1 MAVLNDRITFETGTR
16 KYLINSEPEVK
27 TIVTFRIIEGLC
39 RVEISDNQNV
49 LHDGTYDS
57 VKNSYSDISIDP
69 LGLPTSN
76 QEEDS

>member
-27 TIVTFRIIEGLC
+27 TIVTFRVIEGVC

-49 LHDGTYDS
+49 LHNGTYSS
-57 VKNSYSDISIDP
+57 VKNSYSDIPIDP
-69 LGLPTSN
+69 LGLPISK
-76 QEEDS
+76 QDEDS